1 MRKWGFIIT
10 LGLCITIAGC
20 GVQPTEAK
28 NLKKQTQKLTIKSE
42 VSQAECCIC
51 GDNERSLMPYYRK
64 MDSVG
69 IVCLNTM
76 NISNT
81 DVRIYDDDGTELLQN
96 DSMIQTITS
105 HGEDECSFWISGMP
119 NRGITEVR
127 VDYGK
132 LSKPDWK
139 RIKTFLCQNC
149 LNKVLDMYQEE
160 MEWNEEEARFPE
172 VCLVDFTDN
181 ELYSLGKAYGGY
193 SIRDYY
199 VRIEHGEQSDEIL
212 IFYAP
217 ERCQ

>member
-28 NLKKQTQKLTIKSE
+28 NLKKQTPKLTIKSE

-81 DVRIYDDDGTELLQN
+81 DVRIYDDDGTELL
-96 DSMIQTITS
+96 
-105 HGEDECSFWISGMP
+105 
-119 NRGITEVR
+119 
-127 VDYGK
+127 
-132 LSKPDWK
+132 
-139 RIKTFLCQNC
+139 
-149 LNKVLDMYQEE
+149 
-160 MEWNEEEARFPE
+160 
-172 VCLVDFTDN
+172 
-181 ELYSLGKAYGGY
+181 
-193 SIRDYY
+193 
-199 VRIEHGEQSDEIL
+199 
-212 IFYAP
+212 
-217 ERCQ
+217 

>member
-96 DSMIQTITS
+96 DSMNQTITS

-132 LSKPDWK
+132 LSK
-139 RIKTFLCQNC
+139 
-149 LNKVLDMYQEE
+149 NKDI
-160 MEWNEEEARFPE
+160 
-172 VCLVDFTDN
+172 LVSKLF
-181 ELYSLGKAYGGY
+181 
-193 SIRDYY
+193 
-199 VRIEHGEQSDEIL
+199 EQS
-212 IFYAP
+212 A
-217 ERCQ
+217 

>member
-96 DSMIQTITS
+96 DSMNQTITS

-119 NRGITEVR
+119 NRGIPEVR

-199 VRIEHGEQSDEIL
+199 VRMDQTDGGMEIEAV
-212 IFYAP
+212 YAP
-217 ERCQ
+217 ERK